1 MADISVLSRLLNGAQ
16 RNVDLSTN
24 TLVVGDVKVGGSGGT
39 TLTKIILDALI
50 ADYLK
55 VKASAT
61 DTTPGFLQAKITA
74 GAALSSSLLNPAGN
88 ESLNLDVNVDDST
101 IEVSSDALRV
111 KDLGITGAK
120 ISADAITNVK
130 VASGAAIAVSKLAAL
145 TASRAIVSDGSGV
158 LSPSAVTSTELGY
171 VSGVTSAI
179 QTQLDAKVAKAGSTM
194 DSAANI
200 SFAGG
205 GEVLGL
211 PATPSAAGAAASKA
225 YVDAVALG
233 LSPKKAVRVA
243 TTAAGVLAT
252 DFEAGDVI
260 DGVTLAAGNRIL
272 LKNQAAAANNGIY
285 VVQASGAPVRAT
297 DFDSIS
303 PIDEVNGAWV
313 IVQEGTVNKG
323 VAFVQYGTV
332 AVLGTDPINFE
343 SYNPL
348 TALIGGDMVTVSGS
362 TITLDLAS
370 AGGLESSNPADSAG
384 QLRIKLDGS
393 TLATSA
399 SGLKVAT
406 SGITTNEINAL
417 AVTTAKIAATSV
429 TAAKLG
435 SDVAGSGLTGGNGSA
450 IVIDFATATTDLK
463 AWKATDLAAT
473 AGATRIGFDDSVTL
487 LPGSPTTVQAAIVAL
502 DSRLDAI
509 SSDRVVSQGQI
520 VGEAFAA
527 TTLFAVRWAKSGE
540 TAGRLYKADND
551 ASSLDKFHCVGI
563 MKTVGALSAAG
574 TAPNVTKLGE
584 MTATAHGLTVGEPV
598 FLGASGALTS
608 TAPSATNTA
617 VVIVGFVKDANTIDV
632 AIREVGV
639 N

>member
-39 TLTKIILDALI
+39 ILTKIILDALI
-50 ADYLK
+50 ADKFKL
-55 VKASAT
+55 KASAT
-61 DTTPGFLQAKITA
+61 DTTGGYLQAKITA

-88 ESLNLDVNVDDST
+88 ESLNLDVNVDGST
-101 IEVSSDALRV
+101 IEVSADALRV
-111 KDLGITGAK
+111 KDLGITNAK
-120 ISADAITNVK
+120 ISADAITDVK
-130 VASGAAIAVSKLAAL
+130 VAAAAAIAVSKLAAL
-145 TASRAIVSDGSGV
+145 TADRAIISNGSGV
-158 LSPSAVTSTELGY
+158 LAPSAVTAVELGY
-171 VSGVTSAI
+171 VSGVTSSI
-179 QTQLDAKVAKAGSTM
+179 QTQLSAKVAKSGSTM

-233 LSPKKAVRVA
+233 LSPKKAVRAA

-252 DFEAGDVI
+252 DFEAGDII
-260 DGVTLAAGNRIL
+260 DGVTLASGNRIL
-272 LKNQAAAANNGIY
+272 LKNQASASANGIY
-285 VVQASGAPVRAT
+285 VVQATGAPVRST
-297 DFDSIS
+297 DFDSVS

-313 IVQEGTVNKG
+313 IVQEGTANKG
-323 VAFVQYGTV
+323 IAYVQYGTV
-332 AVLGTDPINFE
+332 VTLGTDPINFE

-348 TALIGGDMVTVSGS
+348 TALVGGDMVTVSGS

-370 AGGLESSNPADSAG
+370 GGALESSNPGNAAG
-384 QLRIKLDGS
+384 QLRVKLDGA
-393 TLATSA
+393 TLATSV
-399 SGLKVAT
+399 SGIKVAT
-406 SGITTNEINAL
+406 SGITANELAAL
-417 AVTTAKIAATSV
+417 SVTTAKLAATSV

-450 IVIDFATATTDLK
+450 VAIDWATSTADQK
-463 AWKATDLAAT
+463 AWKATDLAVA
-473 AGATRIGFDDSVTL
+473 AGAARIGFDDSVTL

-509 SSDRVVSQGQI
+509 STDRVVSQGQI

-527 TTLFAVRWAKSGE
+527 STLFAVRWAKSGE

-563 MKTVGALSAAG
+563 MLTVGALSAAG
-574 TAPNVTKLGE
+574 TAPGVAKLGE
-584 MTATAHGLTVGEPV
+584 FTATAHGFTIGEPV
-598 FLGASGALTS
+598 FLGASGVLTS
-608 TAPSATNTA
+608 TAPTAVNTA
-617 VVIVGFVKDANTIDV
+617 VVMVGFVKDANTIDV

>member
-39 TLTKIILDALI
+39 ILTKVILDALI
-50 ADYLK
+50 ADKFKL
-55 VKASAT
+55 KASAT
-61 DTTPGFLQAKITA
+61 DTTGGYLQAKITA

-88 ESLNLDVNVDDST
+88 ESLNLDVNVDGST
-101 IEVSSDALRV
+101 IEVSADALRV
-111 KDLGITGAK
+111 KDLGITNAK
-120 ISADAITNVK
+120 ISADAITDVK
-130 VASGAAIAVSKLAAL
+130 VAAAAAIAVSKLAAL
-145 TASRAIVSDGSGV
+145 TADRAIISNGSGV
-158 LSPSAVTSTELGY
+158 LAPSAVTAVELGY
-171 VSGVTSAI
+171 VSGVTSSI
-179 QTQLDAKVAKAGSTM
+179 QTQLSAKVAKSGSTM

-233 LSPKKAVRVA
+233 LSPKKAVRAA

-252 DFEAGDVI
+252 DFEAGDII
-260 DGVTLAAGNRIL
+260 DGVTLASGNRIL
-272 LKNQAAAANNGIY
+272 LKNQASASANGIY
-285 VVQASGAPVRAT
+285 VVQATGAPVRST
-297 DFDSIS
+297 DFDSVS

-313 IVQEGTVNKG
+313 IVQEGTANKG
-323 VAFVQYGTV
+323 IAYVQYGTV
-332 AVLGTDPINFE
+332 VTLGTDPINFE

-348 TALIGGDMVTVSGS
+348 TALVGGDMVTVSGS

-370 AGGLESSNPADSAG
+370 GGALESSNPGNAAG
-384 QLRIKLDGS
+384 QLRVKLDGA
-393 TLATSA
+393 TLATSV
-399 SGLKVAT
+399 SGIKVAT
-406 SGITTNEINAL
+406 SGITANELAAL
-417 AVTTAKIAATSV
+417 SVTTAKLAATSV

-450 IVIDFATATTDLK
+450 VAIDWATSTADQK
-463 AWKATDLAAT
+463 AWKATDLAVA
-473 AGATRIGFDDSVTL
+473 AGAARIGFDDSVTL

-509 SSDRVVSQGQI
+509 STDRVVSQGQI

-527 TTLFAVRWAKSGE
+527 STLFAVRWAKSGE

-563 MKTVGALSAAG
+563 MLTVGALSAAG
-574 TAPNVTKLGE
+574 TAPGVAKLGE
-584 MTATAHGLTVGEPV
+584 FTATAHGFTIGEPV
-598 FLGASGALTS
+598 FLGASGVLTS
-608 TAPSATNTA
+608 TAPTAVNTA
-617 VVIVGFVKDANTIDV
+617 VVMVGFVKDANTIDV

>member
-39 TLTKIILDALI
+39 ILTKVILDALI
-50 ADYLK
+50 ADKFKL
-55 VKASAT
+55 KASAT
-61 DTTPGFLQAKITA
+61 DTTGGYLQAKITA

-88 ESLNLDVNVDDST
+88 ESLNLDVNVDGST
-101 IEVSSDALRV
+101 IEVSADALRV
-111 KDLGITGAK
+111 KDLGITNAK
-120 ISADAITNVK
+120 ISADAITDVK
-130 VASGAAIAVSKLAAL
+130 VAAAAAIAVSKLAAL
-145 TASRAIVSDGSGV
+145 TADRAIISNGSGV
-158 LSPSAVTSTELGY
+158 LAPSAVTAVELGY
-171 VSGVTSAI
+171 VSGVTSSI
-179 QTQLDAKVAKAGSTM
+179 QTQLSAKVAKSGSTM

-233 LSPKKAVRVA
+233 LSPKKAVRAA

-252 DFEAGDVI
+252 DFEAGDII
-260 DGVTLAAGNRIL
+260 DGVTLASGNRIL
-272 LKNQAAAANNGIY
+272 LKNQASASANGIY
-285 VVQASGAPVRAT
+285 VVQATGAPVRST
-297 DFDSIS
+297 DFDSVS

-313 IVQEGTVNKG
+313 IVQEGTANKG
-323 VAFVQYGTV
+323 IAYVQYGTV
-332 AVLGTDPINFE
+332 VTLGTDPINFE

-348 TALIGGDMVTVSGS
+348 TALVGGDMVTVSGS

-370 AGGLESSNPADSAG
+370 GGALESSNPGNAAG
-384 QLRIKLDGS
+384 QLRVKLDGA
-393 TLATSA
+393 TLATSV
-399 SGLKVAT
+399 SGIKVAT
-406 SGITTNEINAL
+406 SGITANELAAL
-417 AVTTAKIAATSV
+417 SVTTAKLAATSV

-450 IVIDFATATTDLK
+450 VAIDWATSTADQK
-463 AWKATDLAAT
+463 AWKATDLAVV
-473 AGATRIGFDDSVTL
+473 AGAARIGFDDSVTL

-509 SSDRVVSQGQI
+509 STDRVVSQGQI

-527 TTLFAVRWAKSGE
+527 STLFAVRWAKSGE

-563 MKTVGALSAAG
+563 MLTVGALSAAG
-574 TAPNVTKLGE
+574 TAPGVAKLGE
-584 MTATAHGLTVGEPV
+584 FTATAHGFTIGEPV
-598 FLGASGALTS
+598 FLGASGVLTS
-608 TAPSATNTA
+608 TAPTAVNTA
-617 VVIVGFVKDANTIDV
+617 VVMVGFVKDANTIDV